1 MVSKFRFLKYLTV
14 FTLPAT
20 VYISF
25 ISSGIMTYFPV
36 LFFFVFVPLLELF
49 FDPVATNL
57 EEKDKEEI
65 KNSKV
70 YDLLLYMVLP
80 IQFGFLVLFLF
91 HMQDTNLSIIERMG
105 MISSMGL
112 MCGVM
117 GINIGHELGHRIE
130 KFDRSI
136 GELLLLSSLNTHFL
150 PYHNMGH
157 HKNVATPDDPATA
170 RRGETVFIFWIRS
183 NFSSYAEAWKIE
195 LKKLKKFERSF
206 LSIHNR
212 MLIYHLAQGV
222 LLLVIWF
229 FFGLTALVSFL
240 GAAIFGVLLLETVNY
255 IEHYGLVRNMNDKGI
270 YERVKPWHSWNSDHM
285 IGRLIL
291 FELSRHSD
299 HHYLASKKYQILDSY
314 EESPQMPTG
323 YPGMMLLA
331 LIPPLWF
338 KVMNARVDEIRA
350 AH

>member
-1 MVSKFRFLKYLTV
+1 MIKFRFLKYLTV

-20 VYISF
+20 VYLSF
-25 ISSGIMTYFPV
+25 VSTGVMTYFPV
-36 LFFFVFVPLLELF
+36 IFFFAFVPILELF

-57 EEKDKEEI
+57 EGKEKEEV
-65 KNSKV
+65 KNSKA
-70 YDLLLYMVLP
+70 YDFLLYMVLP
-80 IQFGFLVLFLF
+80 IQYGFLVLFLL
-91 HMQDTNLSIIERMG
+91 HMQHNDLSLIERIG

-112 MCGVM
+112 MCGVL

-130 KFDRSI
+130 KIDRTI

-157 HKNVATPDDPATA
+157 HKYVATPNDPATA
-170 RRGETVFIFWIRS
+170 RKGEPLFIFWIRS
-183 NFSSYAEAWKIE
+183 NFSSYVKAWKIE
-195 LKKLKKFERSF
+195 VEKLKKFGHPF

-212 MLIYHLAQGV
+212 MLIYHLAQVV
-222 LLLVIWF
+222 LVSAIWF
-229 FFGLTALVSFL
+229 FFGMTALVSFL
-240 GAAIFGVLLLETVNY
+240 EAAIFGVLLLETVNY
-255 IEHYGLVRNMNDKGI
+255 IEHYGLLRNVNDKGI

-338 KVMNARVDEIRA
+338 VVMNPKVDKIRA
-350 AH
+350 EH

>member
-1 MVSKFRFLKYLTV
+1 MVIKFRFLKYLTV

-57 EEKDKEEI
+57 EENEKEEI

-70 YDLLLYMVLP
+70 YDFLLYMVLP

-91 HMQDTNLSIIERMG
+91 NMQDTNLSLIERMG

-112 MCGVM
+112 MCGVL

-170 RRGETVFIFWIRS
+170 RKGEIVFIFWIRS

-195 LKKLKKFERSF
+195 IKKLNKFQLSF
-206 LSIHNR
+206 FSMHNR

-222 LLLVIWF
+222 LLLAIWF
-229 FFGLTALVSFL
+229 FFGMTALVSFL

-255 IEHYGLVRNMNDKGI
+255 IEHYGLLRNMNDKGI

-338 KVMNARVDEIRA
+338 KVMNARVDAIRA